1 MVTRKQEAVKKPR
14 AWFGWFWR
22 WLGWQVRTAGF
33 FPFCL
38 ILVVLEAE
46 TEWIELCTW
55 CCQIALLSPTR
66 PLPVTHRKAAGS
78 LLFSPFYMPATWVEM
93 LEYVYRL
100 ICFFYR
106 CLRGFTGL
114 VWKGFTAPF
123 QSLCNIWEGFH
134 SAEDAAAFGVLHSL
148 KPVGSL
154 PI

>member
-22 WLGWQVRTAGF
+22 WLGWQVRTAVF

-66 PLPVTHRKAAGS
+66 PLPVTHRNAAGS
-78 LLFSPFYMPATWVEM
+78 LLFSPFYMPATSVEM

-106 CLRGFTGL
+106 CLGDSQ
-114 VWKGFTAPF
+114 VWCGRV
-123 QSLCNIWEGFH
+123 LL
-134 SAEDAAAFGVLHSL
+134 LHSSHCAIYGRDFTVQKML
-148 KPVGSL
+148 LLLGFCTV
-154 PI
+154 